1 LFSLYHNKVANQ
13 KNKEY
18 SWYAGKRQENIEK
31 RGLDFVEFAPKIFA
45 DPNVVIRPDNRKD
58 YGEKRYLAF
67 GIADGMRLCLCFT
80 PRKELIHLITIY
92 KANKKDWEKNY
103 EQVD

>member
-1 LFSLYHNKVANQ
+1 VANEE
-13 KNKEY
+13 NKEY
-18 SWYAGKRQENIEK
+18 SWYAGKRQENIDK

-45 DPNVVIRPDNRKD
+45 DPNVVIRPDNRKN

-67 GIADGMRLCLCFT
+67 GRADGMRLCLCFT
-80 PRKELIHLITIY
+80 PRKGLIHLITIY

-103 EQVD
+103 EQID

>member
-1 LFSLYHNKVANQ
+1 VANEE
-13 KNKEY
+13 NKEY
-18 SWYAGKRQENIEK
+18 SWYSGKRQENIYK

-45 DPNVVIRPDNRKD
+45 DPNVVIRIDKRKN

-80 PRKELIHLITIY
+80 LRNELIHLITIY
-92 KANKKDWEKNY
+92 KVNKRDWEKNY
-103 EQVD
+103 GQTD

>member
-1 LFSLYHNKVANQ
+1 MPQNDRKTLTSAVLTLWSSRPRF
-13 KNKEY
+13 
-18 SWYAGKRQENIEK
+18 
-31 RGLDFVEFAPKIFA
+31 FA

-67 GIADGMRLCLCFT
+67 GIADGMKLCLCFT
-80 PRKELIHLITIY
+80 PRKGLIHLITIY

-103 EQVD
+103 G

>member
-1 LFSLYHNKVANQ
+1 MANQ

-103 EQVD
+103 EQID

>member
-1 LFSLYHNKVANQ
+1 VANEA
-13 KNKEY
+13 NKEY
-18 SWYAGKRQENIEK
+18 SWYAGKRQENINK

-58 YGEKRYLAF
+58 YGE
-67 GIADGMRLCLCFT
+67 ADGMRLCLCFT
-80 PRKELIHLITIY
+80 PRKGLIHLITIY

-103 EQVD
+103 EQID